1 MTIQKDENIINLNNN
16 EIQKIILNNT
26 SEIIKRDIIIK
37 SINKISEK
45 LKQNSNSS
53 QKKGKAKISFQ
64 ERKYI
69 SLFVCVLIL
78 IIIFILFLIK

>member
-53 QKKGKAKISFQ
+53 QKKGKTKISFQ

-69 SLFVCVLIL
+69 FFFVCVLIL
-78 IIIFILFLIK
+78 IIVFILFLIK

>member
-16 EIQKIILNNT
+16 EIHKTILDNT
-26 SEIIKRDIIIK
+26 SEIIKKDIIIK
-37 SINKISEK
+37 CINKISEK

-53 QKKGKAKISFQ
+53 QKKGKTKISFQ

-69 SLFVCVLIL
+69 FFFVCVLIL
-78 IIIFILFLIK
+78 IIVFILFLIK

>member
-16 EIQKIILNNT
+16 VIQKIILNNT

-53 QKKGKAKISFQ
+53 QKKGKTKISFQ

-69 SLFVCVLIL
+69 FFFVCVLIL
-78 IIIFILFLIK
+78 IIVFILFLIK